1 MIDLPVSHEARHAR
15 QSTADRMADHP
26 ASHEAEHRR
35 QRAGWYGCRDLPA
48 APRRLALRPVE
59 KRSARALATLVA
71 VLFCFVCAPPAD
83 AQGYSTR
90 PIRIIVPFTPGTGID
105 ILARVAGQKL
115 HERWSQIVVI
125 ENRPGASGNIGTD
138 AVAKAAPDGLTL
150 MVTANTF
157 AIAPVLAKTPFDPV
171 RDFTPITQMATGT
184 MALAVHPSLPVTSVA
199 ELVRFVKARPGEL
212 NYASPG
218 SGTPQHMA
226 AELFKLVSGT
236 QLVHV
241 PYKGS
246 AGAVADLL
254 GGQMPLMFLPMHTA
268 LPLANANRLRI
279 LAQSGA
285 KRWPAAASY
294 PTFDEA
300 GVRGVDVSFW
310 YGMLGP
316 SGVNE
321 EIVMRL
327 NGEIANIL
335 VLADVSSYLKN
346 QGLEPVTGTPAQ
358 FAQLIRQDLKKWARV
373 VKEARITAD

>member
-1 MIDLPVSHEARHAR
+1 MRRKPRCYLHLVSFAAVCVLGA
-15 QSTADRMADHP
+15 QP
-26 ASHEAEHRR
+26 A
-35 QRAGWYGCRDLPA
+35 G
-48 APRRLALRPVE
+48 
-59 KRSARALATLVA
+59 
-71 VLFCFVCAPPAD
+71 
-83 AQGYSTR
+83 AQGYSAK

-115 HERWSQIVVI
+115 NERWSQVVVV

-138 AVAKAAPDGLTL
+138 AVAKSAPDGLTL

-157 AIAPVLAKTPFDPV
+157 AITPVLGKTPFDPV
-171 RDFTPITQMATGT
+171 RDFSPVTQMATGT
-184 MALAVHPSLPVTSVA
+184 MALAVHPSLPVTSTA
-199 ELVRFVKARPGEL
+199 ELVKFVKARPGEL

-254 GGQMPLMFLPMHTA
+254 GGQMPIMFLPMHTA
-268 LPLANANRLRI
+268 LPYAGSKRLRI
-279 LAQSGA
+279 LAQSGP
-285 KRWPAAASY
+285 KRSPAAPQV

-300 GVRGVDVSFW
+300 GVRGVDAGFW

-316 SGVNE
+316 AGLSQEV
-321 EIVMRL
+321 VMRL
-327 NGEIANIL
+327 NGEVANIL
-335 VLADVSSYLKN
+335 ALADVSNNLRN
-346 QGLEPVTGTPAQ
+346 QGLEPVTSTPAQ
-358 FAQLIRQDLKKWARV
+358 LAQLIRDDLKKWARV
-373 VKEARITAD
+373 VKEARITPD

>member
-1 MIDLPVSHEARHAR
+1 MTTAPVLRMASVGLKAIFSIVLPVLIVCVCVLGVQQAHA
-15 QSTADRMADHP
+15 QSYP
-26 ASHEAEHRR
+26 A
-35 QRAGWYGCRDLPA
+35 
-48 APRRLALRPVE
+48 
-59 KRSARALATLVA
+59 
-71 VLFCFVCAPPAD
+71 
-83 AQGYSTR
+83 R

-105 ILARVAGQKL
+105 ILARVSGQKL
-115 HERWSQIVVI
+115 HERWSQAVI
-125 ENRPGASGNIGTD
+125 IDNRPGASGNIGSD
-138 AVAKAAPDGLTL
+138 AVAKAAADGYTV

-157 AIAPVLAKTPFDPV
+157 AITPVLGKTPFDPV
-171 RDFTPITQMATGT
+171 RDFSPVTQMATGT
-184 MALAVHPSLPVTSVA
+184 MALAVHASIPVTSVN
-199 ELVRFVKARPGEL
+199 ELIKFVKARPGEL

-254 GGQMPLMFLPMHTA
+254 GGQIPIMFLPVHTA
-268 LPLANANRLRI
+268 LPYANAKRLRI
-279 LAQSGA
+279 LAQSGTA
-285 KRWPAAASY
+285 RSNVAPKT

-300 GVRGVDVSFW
+300 GLRGVDVGFW

-316 SGVNE
+316 SGLTE
-321 EIVMRL
+321 DIVMRL

-335 VLADVSSYLKN
+335 LLADVSSGLRN
-346 QGLEPVTGTPAQ
+346 QGLEPVTSTPAR
-358 FAQLIRQDLKKWARV
+358 FGQLIRDDLKRWARV